1 MSDPTD
7 PNRQVPAIRVFPSSP
22 SDVQDE
28 RAAVSRVIA
37 RLGVTYAEFVDLQI
51 DPWESHF
58 YEANR
63 SFQQGIEAMSQYDVV
78 VGVLWKRIG
87 TPLSTQQLRRAD
99 GSAYESGTAFEIE
112 TALESAAIGGRPS
125 VLVFRRT
132 TPVLFTEQGV
142 DAERAQKSALDA
154 WWNRTFRDAA
164 GSFVRGY
171 QEYDSVETF
180 EQDLETALVEWM
192 VKRKTIPAG
201 PMWNIADRGSP
212 YPGLIAYNERW
223 ASVYF
228 GRSLAVAQALDELLS
243 VTQRPGRLPV
253 LFIVGPSGCGK
264 SSLALAGLVPRI
276 MKGVAGHEQTQWRVC
291 VVPPSKDAL
300 NALAWQL
307 FASAALPEL
316 VDSPQKTPQGWIA
329 LAVASA
335 GLAVE
340 SIAWA
345 IARAGQA
352 SGRNIKLLVV
362 IDQVESLVGDV
373 RAEPIAA
380 ILLAICAQS
389 LGWVVATLR
398 SDKYEALIAD
408 AAWRELKARGSTF
421 DLPLPGRAEMTDIV
435 YGPARAAGLRFEES
449 GTRSVA
455 RELIAGTPGPDA
467 LPLLQMTLNALFSLR
482 NDHEL
487 TLGAL
492 DSIHG
497 IDGAI
502 ASYADSVLKSI
513 DPVVA
518 AALPTLLQ
526 LLVAEV
532 GTDHAGH
539 TTFSVR
545 SVVQDELANNAQ
557 RSLTNLLV
565 DAFLLVRDRVGNLR
579 LAHEALIRQWAPG
592 RQCLE
597 SLLKRKRQ
605 RKLAWLVAVSG
616 VPTAVLG
623 IALFASSEDW
633 VQLPVAA
640 RAALGASHRPISCE
654 VRHDGSLWYAFR
666 IQQDYALGF
675 RNHISQVDDA
685 LGRPKVRGA
694 WGRSGVVAP
703 YQLERKLFPLA
714 MVDQDTRAFSSVV
727 DASWLRGR
735 RGVNEPFVG
744 GQPGGPTLLV
754 QTLGHLSGEVA
765 VDPDEHRPPLPG
777 WGALVVVRTGSSIR
791 QSLVEGLVPTWSSP
805 DERGD
810 PRSPASAVS
819 MLAVSEKVIWLGVR
833 SPHSRAPGGLW
844 LSRDGGASWERQTGT
859 QSVAGLAVIG
869 TGRSRAVLV
878 ASPAHDDLWSSIVVT
893 TRPAGLWRI
902 DPEGGQV
909 QPLTGLVIGD
919 KTDVEL
925 CGVLDSQPL
934 VRVDSN
940 LMLRRTVANWQR
952 MLEWWKTGQGIAL
965 PPQKNKQSNPVAEPI
980 AQDTPPATAD
990 SRDRAS
996 TPATAR
1002 PERSSSSP
1010 GKVLSPAA
1018 AWPFPTGNK
1027 PPAAADSPDRASPPA
1042 SARPERSSSSP
1053 GTVLSPAAAWLSI
1066 SAHRGRHFR
1075 LIVDGISA

>member
-7 PNRQVPAIRVFPSSP
+7 PHRQVPAIRVFPSSS
-22 SDVQDE
+22 SDVQEE

-37 RLGVTYAEFVDLQI
+37 RLSVTYAEFVNLQV

-63 SFQQGIEAMSQYDVV
+63 GFQQGIEAMSQYDVV
-78 VGVLWKRIG
+78 VGIFWKRLG
-87 TPLSTQQLRRAD
+87 TPLSTQQMRRAD
-99 GSAYESGTAFEIE
+99 GSAYESGTVFEIE
-112 TALESAAIGGRPS
+112 TALESSAITGRPS

-132 TPVLFTEQGV
+132 SPVLFTEQGV
-142 DAERAQKSALDA
+142 DAERAQKIALDA
-154 WWNRTFRDAA
+154 WWIRTFRDAT

-171 QEYDSVETF
+171 QEYDSVDAF
-180 EQDLETALVEWM
+180 EQDLEAALVEWM
-192 VKRKTIPAG
+192 VKRKTVPAG
-201 PMWNIADRGSP
+201 PMWNVEDRGSP
-212 YPGLIAYNERW
+212 YPGLMAYDERW

-228 GRSLAVAQALDELLS
+228 GRSLAAAQALDELLS
-243 VTQRPGRLPV
+243 VAQRPGRLPV

-276 MKGVAGHEQTQWRVC
+276 TKGVVGYEQTQWRVC

-300 NALAWQL
+300 NSLAWQL
-307 FASAALPEL
+307 FESAALPEL
-316 VDSPQKTPQGWIA
+316 ADSPQKSPQGWIA

-345 IARAGQA
+345 VARARQA
-352 SGRNIKLLVV
+352 SGRDIKLLVV
-362 IDQVESLVGDV
+362 IDQVESLVGDR
-373 RAEPIAA
+373 RAEPVAA
-380 ILLAICAQS
+380 VLLAICAQS

-398 SDKYEALIAD
+398 SDKYEALMAD
-408 AAWRELKARGSTF
+408 VAWRELKARGSTF

-435 YGPARAAGLRFEES
+435 YGPARAAGLRFEEFE
-449 GTRSVA
+449 TRSVA

-482 NDHEL
+482 NGREL
-487 TLGAL
+487 TLAAL

-502 ASYADSVLKSI
+502 ASHADSVLRNI
-513 DPVVA
+513 DPAVVD
-518 AALPTLLQ
+518 ALPTLLQ
-526 LLVAEV
+526 LLITEV
-532 GTDHAGH
+532 GTDHTGH
-539 TTFSVR
+539 ATFSAR
-545 SVVQDELANNAQ
+545 SVAQDELANNAQ
-557 RSLTNLLV
+557 RSLANLLV
-565 DAFLLVRDRVGNLR
+565 DAFLLVRDRAGNLR

-592 RQCLE
+592 HQCLE

-616 VPTAVLG
+616 VPTAVIL
-623 IALFASSEDW
+623 IALLANSEDW
-633 VQLPVAA
+633 VQLPVTAPGS
-640 RAALGASHRPISCE
+640 LGSSQRPISCE
-654 VRHDGSLWYAFR
+654 VRRDGTLWYAFR

-675 RNHISQVDDA
+675 RNYISQVDDA
-685 LGRPKVRGA
+685 LGRSKVRGA

-714 MVDQDTRAFSSVV
+714 MVDQDTRALSSVV
-727 DASWLRGR
+727 DASWLQGR
-735 RGVNEPFVG
+735 RGVSEPFVG
-744 GQPGGPTLLV
+744 RQPSGPTVLV
-754 QTLGHLSGEVA
+754 QTLNYVSGEVA
-765 VDPDEHRPPLPG
+765 VDPDEHRAPLPG
-777 WGALVVVRTGSSIR
+777 WGALVVVRTGGSTR
-791 QSLVEGLVPTWSSP
+791 QSLVEGLVPTWSST

-844 LSRDGGASWERQTGT
+844 LSRDGGASWERQTAP
-859 QSVAGLAVIG
+859 QSVAGLAAVG

-878 ASPAHDDLWSSIVVT
+878 ASPAHDDLWSSIALT
-893 TRPAGLWRI
+893 TRPAGLWRFN
-902 DPEGGQV
+902 PGGGPV
-909 QPLTGLVIGD
+909 QPLTGLAIGD

-925 CGVLDSQPL
+925 CGVLDGQPL

-940 LMLRRTVANWQR
+940 LMRQRTFANWQR
-952 MLEWWKTGQGIAL
+952 MLEWWKVGKGIAL
-965 PPQKNKQSNPVAEPI
+965 PPQTYKQSDPVVEPVAQDKSQAAADSPEP
-980 AQDTPPATAD
+980 AAMAATARRERSSSSPGKVLD
-990 SRDRAS
+990 PAAAWPFPTARKPAAAADLPDRAS
-996 TPATAR
+996 TAASTP

-1010 GKVLSPAA
+1010 GKVLNPAA

-1027 PPAAADSPDRASPPA
+1027 P
-1042 SARPERSSSSP
+1042 
-1053 GTVLSPAAAWLSI
+1053 
-1066 SAHRGRHFR
+1066 
-1075 LIVDGISA
+1075 